1 MARRRWISALVAVTV
16 ALPASA
22 SAAPDLRRSVTASP
36 GAKPV
41 AERPTNGEN
50 VCFIG
55 GDRPCPKGLRLEGWS
70 IDEAPA
76 SPACS
81 QHFCVHWL
89 PRGKNAPN
97 PDDRDGDG
105 EPDFVELTLTI
116 AERSY
121 EVQVGR
127 LGWNSPLPD
136 RGKGGNDRTDFYLFN
151 LDRILCC
158 SGVAITDNAPGEG
171 ARHRSAFFIIDD
183 DYDDPFYIERD
194 RTPRDVLEVL
204 VPHEFAHVL
213 QVRYEQFQDDW
224 MYEATAD
231 WAASEV
237 YPNPGLYA
245 FVDPLIET
253 TDQPL
258 DRFGLRS
265 YSLSIWA
272 QWLARRLGPAVI
284 RRAWEISDRFPKQG
298 RFSLVAFSDAIRSV
312 SGGRS
317 SFTREF
323 ARFAVATA
331 EWDRFPHSNL
341 YDDLA
346 REKRLR
352 ADGERDLKKL
362 DHASWAMYD
371 VTREGSAASYT
382 LTAEIEG
389 GTRSALA
396 LVGRR
401 RGGAVTETIARARD
415 GGKLSVTL
423 AAPRRGFDRIT
434 AVIVNADARARDNR
448 TFEVSVRSQAE

>member
-1 MARRRWISALVAVTV
+1 MVAVTL

-22 SAAPDLRRSVTASP
+22 SAAPDLRRSVTTSP

-41 AERPTNGEN
+41 AERPTNGED

-70 IDEAPA
+70 IDEAP
-76 SPACS
+76 PTCS
-81 QHFCVHWL
+81 KHFCVHWL

-97 PDDRDGDG
+97 LDDRDGDG
-105 EPDFVELTLTI
+105 APDFVELTLAI

-121 EVQVGR
+121 RIEVGR
-127 LGWNSPLPD
+127 LGWNPPLRD
-136 RGKGGNDRTDFYLFN
+136 RGKGGDDRTDFYLFN
-151 LDRILCC
+151 LDRIR
-158 SGVAITDNAPGEG
+158 SSNGVAITDNAPGMG

-183 DYDDPFYIERD
+183 DYDDPFYVERNA
-194 RTPRDVLEVL
+194 TPRDVLETV

-213 QVRYEQFQDDW
+213 QYRYDLFQDAW
-224 MYEATAD
+224 MFESTAD
-231 WAASEV
+231 WAASQV
-237 YPNPGLYA
+237 FPDPRYYA

-258 DRFGLRS
+258 DRFGVRS
-265 YSLSIWA
+265 YALSIWD
-272 QWLARRLGPAVI
+272 QWLALRIGPAVI
-284 RRAWEISDRFPKQG
+284 RRAWKVSDSFPEEG
-298 RFSLVAFSDAIRSV
+298 RYSLAAFSDAIRTA
-312 SGGRS
+312 SGGGS

-331 EWDRFPHSNL
+331 EWDRFPYSRL

-352 ADGERDLKKL
+352 ADDEGDLKRL

-371 VTREGSAASYT
+371 VKREGRAASYT
-382 LTAEIEG
+382 LTADVEG

-401 RGGAVTETIARARD
+401 RGGAVTEAIARERD

-423 AAPRRGFDRIT
+423 PSSRRGFDRIT
-434 AVIVNADARARDNR
+434 AVIVNADARARDSR